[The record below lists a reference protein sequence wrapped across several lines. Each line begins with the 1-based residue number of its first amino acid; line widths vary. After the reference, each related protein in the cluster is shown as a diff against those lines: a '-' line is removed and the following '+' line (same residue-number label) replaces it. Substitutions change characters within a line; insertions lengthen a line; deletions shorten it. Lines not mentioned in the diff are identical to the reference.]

1 MYRPPRRLASV
12 LSLAIAALLTL
23 TLSGCS
29 WFGGGK
35 STGKS
40 ESVFDVK
47 VGDCFTAPGDVKTEL
62 ASLNKVPCTQAHAQ
76 EAYAL
81 IAYAK
86 ADANSASAAYP
97 SADVLTNFAQ
107 GSCSQKFQS
116 YVGVNYLDSSYFF
129 TFLLP
134 SARGW
139 EQDTD
144 RNVICFIT
152 TTGGTLTASAKNT
165 KK

>member
-1 MYRPPRRLASV
+1 VTV
-12 LSLAIAALLTL
+12 LTFA
-23 TLSGCS
+23 LSGCS
-29 WFGGGK
+29 AFGSHK
-35 STGKS
+35 SSGKS
-40 ESVFDVK
+40 ESVYDVK

-62 ASLNKVPCTQAHAQ
+62 ASLNKVPCTEGHAQ
-76 EAYAL
+76 EAYAV

-86 ADANSASAAYP
+86 EGVTSASAYP
-97 SADVLTNFAQ
+97 CADVLTNFAQ
-107 GSCSQKFQS
+107 GSCSQAFQS
-116 YVGVNYLDSSYFF
+116 YVGINYLDSSYFF

-139 EQDTD
+139 EEDTD

-152 TTGGTLTASAKNT
+152 TTGGTLTNSVKNT